1 LTIANYQQTDHQLT
15 SDSAKEILRDNS
27 LTFAEKAL
35 SMRSVMEPS
44 SPSNTDRG
52 SSLQHLK
59 AGDIAIVNVDLAMAQ
74 DSTGPLAIKSLKEMR
89 IDKLLNPSKVLLVI
103 DHTFPA
109 ADEKVANLH
118 AMMREFAADQG
129 CMLVEGSISH
139 QHILEYLASPGMIIL
154 GADSHTCQAGC
165 VGAFATGIG
174 STEIAAVWASGRL
187 WLRVPETIKVVLS
200 GNLEKGVFPRD
211 LIIDFI
217 GKMGEDGANYKAL
230 EWFFSDDK
238 LRKEFTMD
246 SRACISNA
254 SMECGAK
261 ISVFPFDKIT
271 QEYLDQ
277 NPRVNNNN
285 NNSNQQFI
293 DIQPGQAA
301 KYLDKMEI
309 ECNRIEPM
317 IAGPDHP
324 DVVHSVD
331 EIAGLEVDQA
341 FIGSAT
347 NGRIEDLEVAARIL
361 RGRRVHRNTRCIV
374 TPTSIKVY
382 EEAIKRGYVQ
392 IYLDAGAVF
401 TNATCGACVG
411 THLGALGEEEICIS
425 SSSRNFVGRMGAL
438 TSTVYLASPA
448 TVAAS
453 AIEGKI
459 ADPRG
464 YLK

>member
-1 LTIANYQQTDHQLT
+1 MK
-15 SDSAKEILRDNS
+15 SAPHL
-27 LTFAEKAL
+27 A
-35 SMRSVMEPS
+35 S
-44 SPSNTDRG
+44 SSNTRNDLTLSR
-52 SSLQHLK
+52 LK
-59 AGDIAIVNVDLAMAQ
+59 AGDIAIVSVDLTMAQ

-89 IDKLLNPSKVLLVI
+89 IDKLQDPSKVLLVI

-118 AMMREFAADQG
+118 AMIREFAADQD

-139 QHILEYLASPGMIIL
+139 QHILESLALPGMIIL

-174 STEIAAVWASGRL
+174 STEVAAVWASGKL
-187 WLRVPETIKVVLS
+187 WLRVPETIKVMLS
-200 GNLEKGVFPRD
+200 GNLEKGVFARD
-211 LIIDFI
+211 LILDFI
-217 GKMGEDGANYKAL
+217 GNMGEDGANYKAL

-238 LRKEFTMD
+238 VRKEFTMD

-261 ISVFPFDKIT
+261 ISVFPFDEIT
-271 QEYLDQ
+271 KDYLEQ
-277 NPRVNNNN
+277 NPRPNSNNNE
-285 NNSNQQFI
+285 QEYI
-293 DIQPGQAA
+293 DIQPGQNA
-301 KYLDKMEI
+301 KYLDEMEI
-309 ECNRIEPM
+309 ECNGIEPM

-324 DVVHSVD
+324 DVVRTVD
-331 EIAGLEVDQA
+331 EMSGLEVDQA

-361 RGRRVHRNTRCIV
+361 KGRRVNRNTRCIV
-374 TPTSIKVY
+374 TPTSVKVY
-382 EEAIKRGYVQ
+382 EEAIRRGYVQ

-438 TSTVYLASPA
+438 TSTVYLSSPA

-459 ADPRG
+459 ADPRR

>member
-1 LTIANYQQTDHQLT
+1 MTISNYQHIDPQLT
-15 SDSAKEILRDNS
+15 SDSIKGVLKDNA

-35 SMRSVMEPS
+35 TIRSVGPS
-44 SPSNTDRG
+44 SSQTNPG
-52 SSLQHLK
+52 SALKPLK
-59 AGDIAIVNVDLAMAQ
+59 AGDIAIVSVDLAMAQ

-89 IDKLLNPSKVLLVI
+89 IDKLQDPSKVLLVI

-129 CMLVEGSISH
+129 CILVEGSISH
-139 QHILEYLASPGMIIL
+139 QHILEYLASPGMTIL

-174 STEIAAVWASGRL
+174 STEIAAVWASGEI
-187 WLRVPETIKVVLS
+187 WLRVPESIKVVLS
-200 GNLEKGVFPRD
+200 GSFEKGVFARD
-211 LIIDFI
+211 LILDFI

-230 EWFFSDDK
+230 EWFFLDEK
-238 LRKEFTMD
+238 IRKEFTMD

-271 QEYLDQ
+271 KDYLEQ
-277 NPRVNNNN
+277 NPRSNT
-285 NNSNQQFI
+285 NSNQEYI
-293 DIQPGQAA
+293 EIHPGQAA
-301 KYLDKMEI
+301 NYIDRMEI
-309 ECNRIEPM
+309 ECNRIQPM
-317 IAGPDHP
+317 VAGPDHP
-324 DVVHSVD
+324 DVVYSVD
-331 EIAGLEVDQA
+331 EMAGLEVDQA

-347 NGRIEDLEVAARIL
+347 NGRLEDLEVAARIL
-361 RGRRVHRNTRCIV
+361 KGRSVHKNTRCIV
-374 TPTSIKVY
+374 TPTSVKVY
-382 EEAIKRGYVQ
+382 EEAIRRGYVQ
-392 IYLDAGAVF
+392 IYLDAGAIF

-425 SSSRNFVGRMGAL
+425 SSSRNFVGRMGSL
-438 TSTVYLASPA
+438 TSKVYLSSPA

-453 AIEGKI
+453 AIEGKL
-459 ADPRG
+459 ADPRR
-464 YLK
+464 YLN